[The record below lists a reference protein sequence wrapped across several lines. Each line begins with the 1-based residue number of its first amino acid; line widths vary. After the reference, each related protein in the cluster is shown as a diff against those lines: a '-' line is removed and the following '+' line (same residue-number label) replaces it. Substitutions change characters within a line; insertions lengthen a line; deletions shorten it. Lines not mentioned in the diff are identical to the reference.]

1 MTTEIQTAGE
11 KDVSGQDQCVE
22 DSLTPKKRSYAQ
34 MMASS
39 PNSQEAHHSAEVSNK
54 EATPDSEGSKSHLK
68 RLKVMEPLA
77 SKDENAEKA
86 EEFVEPSEENSQS
99 LNSYLAAKMKSL
111 NDKNEQEND
120 S

>member
-1 MTTEIQTAGE
+1 MTAEIQTAVE
-11 KDVSGQDQCVE
+11 KGASDQDQCVE

-86 EEFVEPSEENSQS
+86 EEFVEPPEANAPVTQNLQAEESKYETA
-99 LNSYLAAKMKSL
+99 L
-111 NDKNEQEND
+111 
-120 S
+120 

>member
-1 MTTEIQTAGE
+1 MNSEIQTAVE
-11 KDVSGQDQCVE
+11 KGASDQDQCVE

-77 SKDENAEKA
+77 SKDENFKSYKVRDLVTGA
-86 EEFVEPSEENSQS
+86 PSFNFNFG
-99 LNSYLAAKMKSL
+99 LRFLF
-111 NDKNEQEND
+111 
-120 S
+120 